1 MKKAMV
7 TLMLAACVMWMPLAA
22 AQDKDPAK
30 PFLGKWNLKM
40 EFNERVFES
49 KLTITKDEEGKL
61 GGTWE
66 SQRGKSK
73 LEDVKVK
80 EGELTF
86 ARTMNRQGTERTI
99 TSKAKI
105 KEGKLVG
112 AMITRRGERA
122 FTGIRPKPEEAEQAG
137 QSLRGGRDGRAGGV
151 AGMLQR
157 LDTDGDGKIQESEAP
172 ERMQQF
178 FGMIDSNGDGE
189 LDTTELEAMMEYRR
203 QQQGN

>member
-1 MKKAMV
+1 
-7 TLMLAACVMWMPLAA
+7 MLAACVMWMPLAA
-22 AQDKDPAK
+22 ADDVDAAE
-30 PFLGKWNLKM
+30 PFLGKWELEM
-40 EFNERVFES
+40 DFNGRIVNS
-49 KLTITKDEEGKL
+49 KLEIKKDDEGKL
-61 GGTWE
+61 TGTWE
-66 SQRGKSK
+66 SRRGKND
-73 LEDVKVK
+73 LQDVKVR

-86 ARTMNRQGTERTI
+86 ARTINRQGTEMTI

-112 AMITRRGERA
+112 AMQTQMGDMA
-122 FTGIRPKPEEAEQAG
+122 FTGVRPKPEEEAQVEQAPEG
-137 QSLRGGRDGRAGGV
+137 GGV

-178 FGMIDSNGDGE
+178 FGMIDSNADGE
-189 LDTTELEAMMEYRR
+189 LDADELEAMMEYRR

>member
-1 MKKAMV
+1 
-7 TLMLAACVMWMPLAA
+7 MLAACVIWMPLAA
-22 AQDKDPAK
+22 ADDVDTAE
-30 PFLGKWNLKM
+30 PFLGKWVLEM
-40 EFNERVFES
+40 DFNGRIVNS
-49 KLTITKDEEGKL
+49 KLEIKKDDEGKL

-73 LEDVKVK
+73 LEDVRVK

-86 ARTMNRQGTERTI
+86 ARTMSWQGTERTI

-112 AMITRRGERA
+112 AMITQRGERA
-122 FTGIRPKPEEAEQAG
+122 FTGVRPKPEEEAQAEHDR
-137 QSLRGGRDGRAGGV
+137 RGGGV

-157 LDTDGDGKIQESEAP
+157 LDANGDGKIQESEAP

-189 LDTTELEAMMEYRR
+189 LDTTEIEAMLEYRR

>member
-7 TLMLAACVMWMPLAA
+7 TFMLAACVMWMPLAVA
-22 AQDKDPAK
+22 DDVDSAE
-30 PFLGKWNLKM
+30 PFMGKWNLEM
-40 EFNERVFES
+40 DFNGRIVNS

-66 SQRGKSK
+66 SRRGTSN

-86 ARTMNRQGTERTI
+86 ARTMNRQGMEMTI
-99 TSKAKI
+99 TSAAKI
-105 KEGKLVG
+105 KEGKLIG
-112 AMITRRGERA
+112 AMQTQMGDMA
-122 FTGIRPKPEEAEQAG
+122 FTGVRPKPEDEETQAEEG
-137 QSLRGGRDGRAGGV
+137 QGGGV
-151 AGMLQR
+151 AAMLQR
-157 LDTDGDGKIQESEAP
+157 MDTNGDGKIQESEAP

-189 LDTTELEAMMEYRR
+189 LDEAELEVMMQFRR

>member
-1 MKKAMV
+1 MV
-7 TLMLAACVMWMPLAA
+7 TMMLAACVMWMPLAA
-22 AQDKDPAK
+22 ADNGNAAEL
-30 PFLGKWNLKM
+30 FLGKWEVEM
-40 EFNERVFES
+40 DFNGRVFNS
-49 KLTITKDEEGKL
+49 KIEIKKDDEGKL
-61 GGTWE
+61 TGTWE

-86 ARTMNRQGTERTI
+86 ARTTSWQGTERTI

-105 KEGKLVG
+105 KDGKLVG
-112 AMITRRGERA
+112 AMITQRGERA
-122 FTGIRPKPEEAEQAG
+122 FTGIRPKPEEEETQAEQG
-137 QSLRGGRDGRAGGV
+137 HRGGGV

-189 LDTTELEAMMEYRR
+189 LDTAELEAMMEFRR
-203 QQQGN
+203 QQHGN

>member
-7 TLMLAACVMWMPLAA
+7 TFMLAACLMWMPLAA
-22 AQDKDPAK
+22 ADDVDPAE
-30 PFLGKWNLKM
+30 PFMGKWELTM
-40 EFNERVFES
+40 DFNGRIVNS
-49 KLTITKDEEGKL
+49 KLAITKDKEGKL

-86 ARTMNRQGTERTI
+86 ARTMNRQGTEFTI
-99 TSKAKI
+99 SSKAKI
-105 KEGKLVG
+105 KDGKLVG
-112 AMITRRGERA
+112 AMITRRGDRA
-122 FTGIRPKPEEAEQAG
+122 FTGIRPKPEEEAQVE
-137 QSLRGGRDGRAGGV
+137 GGGGV
-151 AGMLQR
+151 AAMLQR
-157 LDTDGDGKIQESEAP
+157 MDTNGDGKIQESEAP

-178 FGMIDSNGDGE
+178 FGMLDSNGDGE
-189 LDTTELEAMMEYRR
+189 LDADELEVMMEYRR